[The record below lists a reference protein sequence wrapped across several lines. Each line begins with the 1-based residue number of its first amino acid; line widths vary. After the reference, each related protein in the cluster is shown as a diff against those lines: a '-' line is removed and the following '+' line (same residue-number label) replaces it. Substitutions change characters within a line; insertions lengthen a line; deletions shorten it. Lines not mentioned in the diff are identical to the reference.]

1 MSRTINVTLSV
12 SSFDKAIREILA
24 YKEWVERKAKELARR
39 LAEEGVGLA
48 SAKFVAT
55 EIFYDGIAECN
66 VTVEQRSENTFAV
79 LANGKTALILEF
91 GAGIRHGG
99 GHQMAAEMGYG
110 PGTYPG
116 QTHAIEPGFWY
127 YTDSSGKGGNYS
139 EGNPP
144 GMVMYTTAKNLRNS
158 LERIAKEVFSS

>member
-1 MSRTINVTLSV
+1 MSKTINVTLSA
-12 SSFDKAIREILA
+12 SSFDKAIREIRA

-39 LAEEGVGLA
+39 LADEGAWLA
-48 SAKFVAT
+48 SLKFEAT
-55 EIFYDGIAECN
+55 EVFYEGDAECN
-66 VTVEQRSENTFAV
+66 VTVEQRGENTFAIV
-79 LANGKTALILEF
+79 ASGKTVLILEF

-99 GHQMAAEMGYG
+99 GHPQPGKYG

-116 QTHAIEPGFWY
+116 QTRAIDPGYWY

-139 EGNPP
+139 EGNMPS
-144 GMVMYTTAKNLRNS
+144 MAMYTTAKDLRDS